1 MKKKVQEQKRCLKN
15 FVLKFLALGLI
26 VFLAIILFTYHLA
39 YLNKIYPGI
48 TIVQQPV
55 GNLTIAQATNK
66 LQNFL
71 SEKTSPEIIIKDE
84 QQEWKLDLAK
94 AKFSYDLNQTVQKA
108 YSIGR
113 TGKPLA
119 DLQTKIKSWAKGINI
134 ELEYHLDQNELEN
147 QIATI
152 AAQVFLPTIEPTIK
166 VLPPTS
172 KTSRITIGQ
181 GKEGQELDKRKL
193 ISLLNSQLANLNFQ
207 SLNLP
212 LIKTSPLLTSQQI
225 ENTKQR
231 AEKFLEKKMVLV
243 DGEENRWEL
252 KDSDLIDFLS
262 FTNGFE
268 QEKIASWSAN
278 LASTINCPP
287 QNAAFQ
293 FTEGKVV
300 EFRPAKEGRNL
311 DQKKTVD
318 LIVQGMIQLEKGEK
332 ETTINLPITNTPPA
346 VKTADVNSLGIKEMI
361 GKGVSF
367 FKGSIPS
374 RVHNLKLASSKLNG
388 VLIPPGENFSFNQTL
403 GEVSKSTGYQ
413 EAYIIKEGRTILGDG
428 GGVCQV
434 STTLFRAALNA
445 GLPILERHAHAY
457 RVAYYEQSSDPGLD
471 ATVFDPTADLKI
483 KNDTPAY
490 ILIQTQVETQNSRL
504 VIALYGTSDGRRAT
518 ISKARVWDQ
527 VPPPPDL
534 YQEDPTLPPGQIK
547 QIDWKAWG
555 AKVAFD
561 YKVERNGEI
570 LQNRT
575 FYSYYQPWQAV
586 FLKGPLP

>member
-1 MKKKVQEQKRCLKN
+1 
-15 FVLKFLALGLI
+15 
-26 VFLAIILFTYHLA
+26 
-39 YLNKIYPGI
+39 
-48 TIVQQPV
+48 
-55 GNLTIAQATNK
+55 
-66 LQNFL
+66 
-71 SEKTSPEIIIKDE
+71 
-84 QQEWKLDLAK
+84 
-94 AKFSYDLNQTVQKA
+94 
-108 YSIGR
+108 
-113 TGKPLA
+113 
-119 DLQTKIKSWAKGINI
+119 
-134 ELEYHLDQNELEN
+134 
-147 QIATI
+147 
-152 AAQVFLPTIEPTIK
+152 
-166 VLPPTS
+166 
-172 KTSRITIGQ
+172 
-181 GKEGQELDKRKL
+181 
-193 ISLLNSQLANLNFQ
+193 
-207 SLNLP
+207 
-212 LIKTSPLLTSQQI
+212 
-225 ENTKQR
+225 
-231 AEKFLEKKMVLV
+231 MVLV